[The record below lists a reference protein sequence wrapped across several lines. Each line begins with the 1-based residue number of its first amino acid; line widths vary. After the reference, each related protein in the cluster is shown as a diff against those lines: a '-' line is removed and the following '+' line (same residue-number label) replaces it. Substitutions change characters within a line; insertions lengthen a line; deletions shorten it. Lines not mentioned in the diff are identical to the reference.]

1 MLLFPAID
9 LMGGQVVRLRQGKA
23 EEKTVYGASPMAYA
37 KRWSQE
43 GGDWLHIVD
52 LDAAFTGTHANLEIV
67 SEIAKS
73 LIVPVQLGGGMR
85 SAEAVK
91 AALDAGVSRVVI
103 GTRAAESLSFV
114 SDMVERFGGEKIA
127 VGIDAK
133 DGMVSTKGWTEVSAI
148 DALDLA
154 RKVEDCGVQTII
166 YTDIATDGMMAGP
179 NFRGLERM
187 LAVIKCQLIASGG
200 VSNLADLQRLAQNPR
215 IYGAIIGKALYDNA
229 IRLHDAVS
237 NRDRQL

>member
-23 EEKTVYGASPMAYA
+23 AEKTVYPAPPLAYA
-37 KRWSQE
+37 RRWSEE

-52 LDAAFTGTHANLEIV
+52 LDAAFSGTHTNLEIV
-67 SEIAKS
+67 REISKT

-85 SAEAVK
+85 SPAAVK
-91 AALDAGVSRVVI
+91 SALEAGVSRVVI
-103 GTRAAESLSFV
+103 GTKAAESLSFV
-114 SDMVERFGGEKIA
+114 SDMVEQFGGDRIA

-133 DGMVSTKGWTEVSAI
+133 DGLVSTKGWTEVSSI

-154 RKVEDCGVQTII
+154 KKVEDCGVHTII

-187 LAVIKCQLIASGG
+187 LGAIQCQLIASGG
-200 VSNLADLQRLAQNPR
+200 VSSLADLQRLAQNSR
-215 IYGAIIGKALYDNA
+215 IHGAIIGKALYDNA
-229 IRLHDAVS
+229 IRLHDAVT